1 MNMNLFGKEP
11 NAQEIE
17 LNNGLA
23 IAQAEYLKENLYVAA
38 IGTTSVVFILAY
50 LFWSPSL
57 AVHLMSWICLSLF
70 STVFRLILI
79 FVYRQSDCFKNKP
92 RVAKKYLYLYTA
104 ATILSGLVFGYGWV
118 FLVPHFSLNEL
129 LIYLLT
135 IVALLFGG
143 LFSYSPFLPAYIAF
157 SSSALWLSPLLLD
170 LTSEIY
176 VVGLAFGIWLISL
189 VSTMFAV
196 RFSASFRVSKE
207 LELNVLRLLGEVTQK
222 RDEAINAN
230 LAKSRFLASVSHDLR
245 QPMQAVSLSLNTL
258 QQLIFKK
265 AGGERAQ
272 QLIENN
278 LIGLQH
284 SVQYLNSMFEAL
296 LNISR
301 LDAGVFNVKLEFQSI
316 QSLFK
321 SLEFEYSKI
330 SQEEGIRIEI
340 LTPKNFERYQVKVDI
355 HLLERL
361 LRNLRTNAIRYTPK
375 GGVRLVARIKGNFI
389 DIRVVDTGL
398 GIPLGM
404 RKKIFDEFIQLRN
417 PAAKEKNVG
426 MGLGLSIA
434 KRLSVVLGSQIRL
447 HSHEGLGSVFAFAL
461 PARRG
466 LAAEREYAKPSAID
480 SRFESIDGALIIV
493 IDDDP
498 RICEATKTM
507 LELHGAEAIIAESG
521 DAAIQKMIFNSSIPD
536 LILSDYRL
544 VGETGLECI
553 DKIRHEF
560 NEDIPAVII
569 TGDTAPDELKL
580 LKEAGMEIL
589 YKPVPAEALLLAI
602 ARNIGKLNR

>member
-1 MNMNLFGKEP
+1 MTMNLFGKKP
-11 NAQEIE
+11 HSQKIE
-17 LNNGLA
+17 FDHDLA
-23 IAQAEYLKENLYVAA
+23 IAQAEYLKTNLYIAT
-38 IGTTSVVFILAY
+38 IGTALVVLFLAY

-57 AVHLMSWICLSLF
+57 AVHLMSWVCLSLF

-92 RVAKKYLYLYTA
+92 KVAKKYLLLYTL
-104 ATILSGLVFGYGWV
+104 ATIISGLAFGCGWL
-118 FLVPHFSLNEL
+118 LVIPHLSLYEQ

-157 SSSALWLSPLLLD
+157 SSTALWLSPLALD
-170 LTSEIY
+170 FARDAY
-176 VVGLAFGIWLISL
+176 AAGLAFGIWLISL
-189 VSTMFAV
+189 VSTMFAI
-196 RFSASFRVSKE
+196 RFSTSFKTNKE
-207 LELNVLRLLGEVTQK
+207 LELNVLRLLSEVTQK
-222 RDEAINAN
+222 RDEAIDAN

-258 QQLIFKK
+258 QQLILKK
-265 AGGERAQ
+265 AGGEKAQ
-272 QLIENN
+272 QLVENN
-278 LIGLQH
+278 LTGLQH
-284 SVQYLNSMFEAL
+284 SVQYLNAMFEAL
-296 LNISR
+296 LDISR
-301 LDAGVFNVKLEFQSI
+301 LDAGALNVKLQFQSI
-316 QSLFK
+316 EQLFK
-321 SLEFEYSKI
+321 NLEFEYGKVA
-330 SQEEGIRIEI
+330 QEAGIRIEI
-340 LTPKNFERYQVKVDI
+340 ATPKNFDKYQVKVDI

-361 LRNLRTNAIRYTPK
+361 LRNLLTNAIRYTPK
-375 GGVRLVARIKGNFI
+375 GSVRLAVRLKGNFI

-404 RKKIFDEFIQLRN
+404 RQKIFDEFIQLRN

-447 HSHEGLGSVFAFAL
+447 HSYEGLGSVFAFAL

-466 LAAEREYAKPSAID
+466 LAAERDYAKTSAID
-480 SRFESIDGALIIV
+480 SRYESIDGALIIV

-544 VGETGLECI
+544 FEETGLECI

-580 LKEAGMEIL
+580 LKEGDMEIL
-589 YKPVPAEALLLAI
+589 YKPVPAEDLLLAI